1 MPKGPPRLLN
11 VQTDTTFDFTAISS
25 PILASVDVVSAGSP
39 VVADSS
45 ERSTVNCRAESLSQQ
60 RKAGISLARRRYQKG
75 TVIKRGTREKVW
87 VGRWLEDVILSD
99 GTIKRVHKS
108 EVLGSVKDFPTKRLA
123 QRELDGRVSVV
134 NSPNYRARPTATFS
148 QLTEKW
154 KMLVMVNHEDST
166 QRSEKSDI
174 KALVSRLET
183 FKSGISGA
191 NCSKR
196 S

>member
-1 MPKGPPRLLN
+1 M
-11 VQTDTTFDFTAISS
+11 V
-25 PILASVDVVSAGSP
+25 
-39 VVADSS
+39 
-45 ERSTVNCRAESLSQQ
+45 
-60 RKAGISLARRRYQKG
+60 
-75 TVIKRGTREKVW
+75 
-87 VGRWLEDVILSD
+87 EDEIQPD

-174 KALVSRLET
+174 KAWVSSIGE
-183 FKSGISGA
+183 FKSGILGA
-191 NCSKR
+191 NCFKR
-196 S
+196 